1 MDKMRFK
8 RIVAIICTL
17 LQIFLI
23 STVFVSAEATDQT
36 VLLEDSN
43 IDLISGEDNTD
54 GTENTINALSSPSN
68 LNPPTPNFSR
78 PNCLL
83 NESITVTFDNTDV
96 TSCTFTTEG
105 INVTQISTNTL
116 DFSVTSGAGEYGKA
130 TFSFSY
136 SNGEVEESSIY
147 TYIGNGKMFI
157 NALSLDTAQDCFM
170 KQEYDAGRITLDEWK
185 ESSIQRTA
193 SLLANDDVVE
203 IDVEDNT
210 SGNIVVSG
218 RFRWE
223 TSAGGTRLP
232 LRQTKVELLDKQI
245 IGSRSLS
252 TAYTDNDGHFSFTID
267 PDDFSDLEIGGL
279 DLIVRCYTESR
290 SVKVADAW
298 LYNSYGF
305 EVDLGDDITSSPDSI
320 YKYIKYDTNYSASK
334 AVYVE
339 QGMVTAERLATEM
352 GVEFGNKLN
361 VAYPYDIRFPENS
374 YSAEFENIYFCAI
387 LEKHHSFFDIA
398 MHEYGHYVQ
407 NTLNILGINLH
418 QYILLD
424 PTHKFELIN
433 FDEKDDKEYAMRLTW
448 SEAWAT
454 AFAQIAQEYYY
465 GEYNGVDLFADKKY
479 CRYSYYGK
487 NIETFVQADFSGES
501 EEYTVLS
508 TLWDLY
514 DSYNSTE
521 AFDNV
526 SWGADKWWELTTHTG
541 VYDLT
546 DFVTY
551 IYSACA
557 DEREKIGRILS
568 EHKIAP
574 EITSVVS
581 SSSTNSF
588 AAPVIT
594 WETGGSDTNPNNK
607 FLIVIY
613 DAQGNIVHNNVID
626 ILNTNNMGENITYN
640 QSNHT
645 VSYTLPES
653 DVAVWDAMV
662 EKYAGTFSFKIE
674 VSGYHTETPESGPY
688 ISGTR
693 NYTLSKPNIELDIPS
708 GAAANRYIEQTIRLD
723 EGGSCYVKVRFNTSG
738 YRLVQTFGSKDT
750 KMSIYADP
758 AGDVLASND
767 DAGYGVNGLINYNFN
782 AGVDYYIKVQFY
794 SSTVYGDFRLAV
806 TPAHN
811 GSSLSPDCITDFD
824 NVQTLPVSEYKA
836 ITPVL
841 SPGESEVAL
850 FIPTI
855 TGNYTIATR
864 GDRDMYLY
872 LIDPTSSEVIG
883 EGGGY
888 KNDDSGEDYNAY
900 LSVNLQAQKKYL
912 IIYSLYNPAS
922 ATSEIADIIVEV
934 YYNDYYNNTINSS
947 SHTHSYDTFEA
958 ASATLHIHSCDCGY
972 MDFVSHSYD
981 TYVSRTESNHTYS
994 CICGATKTSSHSF
1007 DTVMPLVMSPNHIL
1021 SCACGESIE
1030 EAHIYDE
1037 CVYVSNSQ
1045 HQDACKCGQ
1054 KLLGSLDLH
1063 TIMLGTIVN
1072 NKSNCIYCGG
1082 LVDLRYTDAW
1092 SIAKAIK
1099 VTVNGSYITESGIV
1113 VLAEADLEAYE
1124 DGTLIFYYPE
1134 ELPQLE

>member
-17 LQIFLI
+17 LQIFLF
-23 STVFVSAEATDQT
+23 STVFVSAEVTDQT

-43 IDLISGEDNTD
+43 IDLISGEDNKD

-223 TSAGGTRLP
+223 TSAGGTKLP

-320 YKYIKYDTNYSASK
+320 YKYIKYDTKYSASK

-339 QGMVTAERLATEM
+339 QGMVTAERFATEM

-361 VAYPYDIRFPENS
+361 VAYPYDIRLPNSS
-374 YSAEFENIYFCAI
+374 YSTEILPNIYVCAI
-387 LEKHHSFFDIA
+387 LEERHNVFDTL
-398 MHEYGHYVQ
+398 MHEYGHYIQ
-407 NTLNILGINLH
+407 QTLDIIHIGLDEYING
-418 QYILLD
+418 
-424 PTHKFELIN
+424 THSYFVDN
-433 FDEKDDKEYAMRLTW
+433 FYAKDDKDFAMRLTW
-448 SEAWAT
+448 SESWAT
-454 AFAQIAQEYYY
+454 AFAQIAQEYYSDQ
-465 GEYNGVDLFADKKY
+465 YNGVALFADKMHRDHLKEY
-479 CRYSYYGK
+479 GFYFDFENALIGYYSC
-487 NIETFVQADFSGES
+487 EA
-501 EEYTVLS
+501 EEYTVTA
-508 TLWDLY
+508 TLLDLY
-514 DSYNSTE
+514 DSYNSAE
-521 AFDNV
+521 SFDNV
-526 SWGADKWWELTTHTG
+526 SWGIEKWWDLTTYAT
-541 VYDLT
+541 VDDLT

-551 IYSACA
+551 IYTACST
-557 DEREKIGRILS
+557 ERGDIGSILS
-568 EHKIAP
+568 HHKIAP
-574 EITSVVS
+574 LIRNATSS
-581 SSSTNSF
+581 GNDLN
-588 AAPVIT
+588 APPTIEWT
-594 WETGGSDTNPNNK
+594 INGSNTNPNNE
-607 FLIVIY
+607 FAVVVYDIY
-613 DAQGNIVHNNVID
+613 GNVIFS
-626 ILNTNNMGENITYN
+626 NESNRITTTLSYY
-640 QSNHT
+640 QSL
-645 VSYTLPES
+645 SYTIPEAS
-653 DVAVWDAMV
+653 WQAITEKYGGTFKFKIAVW
-662 EKYAGTFSFKIE
+662 
-674 VSGYHTETPESGPY
+674 GYHNKDGEISGPY
-688 ISGTR
+688 FSDYAE
-693 NYTLSKPNIELDIPS
+693 YTSSKPEIELDIPS

-723 EGGSCYVKVRFNTSG
+723 KGGSCYVKVRFNTSG
-738 YRLVQTFGSKDT
+738 YRLVQTFGTEDT

-758 AGDVLASND
+758 AGDALASND
-767 DAGYGVNGLINYNFN
+767 DAGYGVNSLINYNFN

-958 ASATLHIHSCDCGY
+958 ASVTLHIHSCDCGY

-994 CICGATKTSSHSF
+994 CICGATKISSHSF
-1007 DTVMPLVMSPNHIL
+1007 DTITSSTASNHTK
-1021 SCACGESIE
+1021 SCVCGASTA
-1030 EAHIYDE
+1030 EAHTYSEYTYITNSRHSKE
-1037 CVYVSNSQ
+1037 C
-1045 HQDACKCGQ
+1045 DCGQ
-1054 KLLGSLDLH
+1054 GILDYH
-1063 TIMLGTIVN
+1063 TIMLGTEVN
-1072 NKSNCIYCGG
+1072 NHANCIYCDG
-1082 LVDLRYTDAW
+1082 LIDLRNEHYW
-1092 SIAKAIK
+1092 SIAAAQK

-1124 DGTLIFYYPE
+1124 NGTLIFYYPE
-1134 ELPQLE
+1134 DLPQVE